1 VIFGIGTDVL
11 KLERVEQTWQRFGEQ
26 FARRLL
32 LDEEQRLFAASKRP
46 VRFLA
51 MRFAAK
57 EAVVKAMGTGFAN
70 GMWIRDV
77 GMVPNA
83 LGQPQIV
90 YSARGREV
98 CRKLGVGEGYLSLSD
113 EAGLVVAVAVLLRA
127 GAAGARS
134 GA

>member
-1 VIFGIGTDVL
+1 MIFGIGTDVL
-11 KLERVEQTWQRFGEQ
+11 KLSRVEDTYNKFGEH

-32 LDEEQRLFAASKRP
+32 LDVELELFAKTRRP
-46 VRFLA
+46 ARFLA

-90 YSARGREV
+90 YSERGLTM
-98 CRKLGVGEGYLSLSD
+98 CRKLGVGEGHLTLSD
-113 EAGLVVAVAVLLRA
+113 EAGLIVAMAVLLRA
-127 GAAGARS
+127 PADVS
-134 GA
+134 